1 MKLSKK
7 ISLASL
13 TTLTF
18 FSAVITAFAQ
28 DTTQES
34 SRSGITNPVIGNL
47 GNNLEGAQ
55 TGSLATSYFIN
66 IWNTI
71 ISIGGLTVII
81 MFIWGALEWI
91 TAGGDSSK
99 IEKARNR
106 ILQSIIG
113 LIILVS
119 SFVILGFISQ
129 IFFGE
134 EFSLLNLTFNRATN
148 IDGNP
153 PQ

>member
-7 ISLASL
+7 TLALSL
-13 TTLTF
+13 TLFTF
-18 FSAVITAFAQ
+18 FSSFTQTFAQ
-28 DTTQES
+28 FKTTGGT
-34 SRSGITNPVIGNL
+34 GITNPVIGSL
-47 GNNLEGAQ
+47 GDDLEGAKS
-55 TGSLATSYFIN
+55 GSLATSYFVN

-71 ISIGGLTVII
+71 ISIGGLAVII
-81 MFIWGALEWI
+81 MFLWGALEWI

-106 ILQSIIG
+106 IMQAIIG

-119 SFVILGFISQ
+119 SFVILGFVSQ

-134 EFSLLNLTFNRATN
+134 DFSLLNLSFTRASSSTR
-148 IDGNP
+148 DK
-153 PQ
+153 